1 MKRILFCA
9 IVLLSSA
16 IVYAQ
21 SAETYVDNRGTKIIK
36 GFMTKQQLA
45 SDTAFAWFAQNQQG
59 YTPEQ
64 NALQAFNANKDSI
77 NIVAFAGTWCGDTK
91 NLLPKFFALTDA
103 AGFSQ
108 DRVTLLGVD
117 RSKKTIQHLTEAF
130 GITNVPTFIVMK
142 NGKELGRV
150 VENGKYGM
158 FDKELGEIIT
168 NGVRK

>member
-9 IVLLSSA
+9 IVLSSSA
-16 IVYAQ
+16 IVCAQ

-64 NALQAFNANKDSI
+64 HALQAFKANKDSI
-77 NIVAFAGTWCGDTK
+77 NIVAFGGTWCGDTK

-168 NGVRK
+168 DGVRK